1 MALCMGVVLTEQRKY
16 LDLEAL
22 LLKASLCDEAED
34 RRDREVV
41 RYLLFGSPAEAGAH
55 GRLDCRGGMTFLIE
69 CGHRE
74 LMLAGALTFP
84 PKAPVIAKP
93 LLDTVS

>member
-1 MALCMGVVLTEQRKY
+1 MGD

-41 RYLLFGSPAEAGAH
+41 RYLLFEAAEAGAH
-55 GRLDCRGGMTFLIE
+55 GKLDCLGGITFLSE
-69 CGHRE
+69 GGHRGE
-74 LMLAGALTFP
+74 LTFAGALCP
-84 PKAPVIAKP
+84 P
-93 LLDTVS
+93 LLARPLLHTVS